1 MLALVE
7 IPEHSNTILAARSG
21 ERAVRGNGHGVDVAR
36 VPIVV
41 GLQLE
46 FRQFPDLKVR

>member
-1 MLALVE
+1 VLALVE
-7 IPEHSNTILAARSG
+7 IPEHSNTVLAARSS
-21 ERAVRGNGHGVDVAR
+21 ERAVRGDGHGIDVAS

-46 FRQFPDLKVR
+46 F